1 MKRYI
6 YAFDSLEPARAA
18 VARLRE
24 AGIDQRCISL
34 VAKSD
39 VQIHDIPDDMLDVS
53 KDFVPAIERGAALG
67 GASGLL
73 AGLIAMAIPAL
84 GIAVGGGALLA
95 FTAGGALV
103 GAWTSSLAG
112 AAVPDSV
119 RRQFE
124 DEIERGR
131 VLLVLDTAAANDA
144 TAVALL
150 GSGSDRHLIWQS
162 AVNSQAA

>member
-18 VARLRE
+18 VTRLRE
-24 AGIDQRCISL
+24 AGVDQRCISL
-34 VAKSD
+34 IAKSD

-53 KDFVPAIERGAALG
+53 KDFIPAIERGAAFG

-112 AAVPDSV
+112 AGVPDSV
-119 RRQFE
+119 RRRFE

-131 VLLVLDTAAANDA
+131 VLLVLDTAAATDA
-144 TAVALL
+144 GTIALL
-150 GSGSDRHLIWQS
+150 GSGTDRHLIWES